1 MEMKNLRVIF
11 LAAGLV
17 GFAAGCKPSGPAE
30 NPPTAKDYANAA
42 VTNAAAATSLAW
54 AEAKADFESAM
65 DYSYDKKDEF
75 TAKTKADLQTLDDK
89 IQKLS
94 DRAASASDATRA
106 DLQTK
111 LQDLR
116 AKRAVLDQKLTKLKN
131 ATDADW
137 NDAKVGFQNA
147 YDDVKTSVTNAWHSV
162 TGS

>member
-1 MEMKNLRVIF
+1 MKNFIIII

-17 GFAAGCKPSGPAE
+17 GFAAGCKPSGPAD
-30 NPPTAKDYANAA
+30 NSPTAKDYANAA

-54 AEAKADFESAM
+54 ADAKADFESAM

-75 TAKTKADLQTLDDK
+75 TAKTKADLQTLDEK

-106 DLQTK
+106 ELQVK

-116 AKRAVLDQKLTKLKN
+116 AKRTVLGQKLDRLGN

-147 YDDVKTSVTNAWHSV
+147 YDDVKTSVTNAWHSL
-162 TGS
+162 TGN